1 MEIDDPRCVETAEN
15 LGRAMSSS
23 GVDITSY
30 RHVVDRIRC
39 TLEALSQAREAEVTL
54 NMHGARASELA
65 EQGPE
70 T

>member
-1 MEIDDPRCVETAEN
+1 
-15 LGRAMSSS
+15 MSSS
-23 GVDITSY
+23 AVDITSY
-30 RHVVDRIRC
+30 RHVVNRIRC